1 MTATLPACPA
11 VGASPSAGGRDVL
24 VVIPIHDDWN
34 SVLLLL
40 AALDR
45 VARGRSYAMS
55 VLLVDDGSPTPPPAS
70 LRTWRPDHLRGV
82 DLLVLRQNLGH
93 QRAIAVGL
101 VHAHDRHAADV
112 VVVMDGDGEDAP
124 EDVPRLVARVIEDP
138 GRIVFASR
146 ERRSE
151 GPAFRAGYR
160 VFQLLFRA
168 ATGRPIRIGNFS
180 AIPGGELARLLAGPE
195 IWNHYA
201 AAVMRSRRPF
211 TTLPTRRRRRLDGRS
226 HMSFLALVL
235 HGLAAISVF
244 GDTAAARLLTAT
256 GLLLPA
262 VGAVVCWLP
271 TGAVSPPSLAA
282 MALVWCQAIVLQ
294 AAFLI
299 HLLAGRSLARVN
311 PLRDAPLQVLTSGS
325 LTMARPVIETPRH
338 EPRAAA

>member
-1 MTATLPACPA
+1 M
-11 VGASPSAGGRDVL
+11 
-24 VVIPIHDDWN
+24 VIPIHDDWN

-45 VARGRSYAMS
+45 VARGRFYGMS
-55 VLLVDDGSPTPPPAS
+55 VLLVDDGSPTPPPAP
-70 LRTWRPDHLRGV
+70 LRTWRPEHLRAV

-101 VHAHDRHAADV
+101 VHAHARHSADV

-124 EDVPRLVARVIEDP
+124 EDVPRLVARVMEDVP

-180 AIPGGELARLLAGPE
+180 AIPGGELPRLLAGPE
-195 IWNHYA
+195 VWNHYA

-235 HGLAAISVF
+235 HGLSAISVF
-244 GDTAAARLLTAT
+244 GDTAATRLLAAT

-262 VGAVVCWLP
+262 VAAVVCCLP
-271 TGAVSPPSLAA
+271 PGAVSLPSLAA
-282 MALVWCQAIVLQ
+282 MAFVWCQAIVLQ
-294 AAFLI
+294 TAFLV
-299 HLLAGRSLARVN
+299 HLLAGRSVARVN
-311 PLRDAPLQVLTSGS
+311 PLRDAPLQVLTSGP
-325 LTMARPVIETPRH
+325 LTMARPVVETPRH